1 VKKILLVLTS
11 LVMFILM
18 TSIIIPKKKWME
30 STLDN
35 NVEKVQAFNEVGSEE
50 KKQDFDISNYNGEFK
65 IKLFRSKEN
74 RIEEMG
80 LEDYVTGV
88 VCGEMPA
95 EFPSEALKAQA
106 IAARTYALAHVEAFG
121 GVSNPGAN
129 GANLIDTVANQ
140 VYYSK
145 DERMESWT
153 QRKREEYWNKITNAV
168 KETEGQ
174 VLIYDGKLVQKPYFF
189 STSSGKTEE
198 AIDVFKE
205 DAPYLKSV
213 DSLGEEDSP
222 K

>member
-1 VKKILLVLTS
+1 
-11 LVMFILM
+11 
-18 TSIIIPKKKWME
+18 
-30 STLDN
+30 
-35 NVEKVQAFNEVGSEE
+35 
-50 KKQDFDISNYNGEFK
+50 
-65 IKLFRSKEN
+65 
-74 RIEEMG
+74 
-80 LEDYVTGV
+80 
-88 VCGEMPA
+88 
-95 EFPSEALKAQA
+95 
-106 IAARTYALAHVEAFG
+106 
-121 GVSNPGAN
+121 
-129 GANLIDTVANQ
+129 
-140 VYYSK
+140 
-145 DERMESWT
+145 MESWT